1 MGAKQMQHIK
11 MGSNFSLTVKESLTV
26 ISIKKG
32 GQLILSLVSQSPK
45 MEQKKSPFNIC
56 LLDTPTASSVEN
68 GGKFWERRKWCLA
81 FDKKEKEQVTGEM
94 ESDT

>member
-1 MGAKQMQHIK
+1 MQHIK

-32 GQLILSLVSQSPK
+32 GQLILSLVSQSSK
-45 MEQKKSPFNIC
+45 MEQKKSPFFIC

-68 GGKFWERRKWCLA
+68 GGKF
-81 FDKKEKEQVTGEM
+81 
-94 ESDT
+94 